1 MISNQLAVNSMSE
14 IIIRKFIP
22 TDEKAIENITYRTGF
37 KGAGL
42 EGRDYFNDRH
52 LFYLIFIAYYAR
64 FEPEHFFVAE
74 ETESQQVVGF
84 ICGTFDTEKKAS
96 RFNRLMLWRIFLR
109 AIFFTSWRYPKTM
122 LTSLKLAFML
132 IHEPA
137 IADLEVDLQ
146 EQYPAHLHI
155 NLLPE
160 YQRTGTGSRL
170 ITTFEN
176 HLRSHGVQ
184 GLHLGTSSRN
194 TKAVPFYEKHGYQ
207 IIEDVFV
214 ESHPVFE
221 NIHFLTFAKS
231 LIPSEN

>member
-1 MISNQLAVNSMSE
+1 M
-14 IIIRKFIP
+14 
-22 TDEKAIENITYRTGF
+22 
-37 KGAGL
+37 
-42 EGRDYFNDRH
+42 
-52 LFYLIFIAYYAR
+52 FYLIFIAYYAR